1 MPHTDHTPPI
11 LKKFIRY
18 VERSIIKVLVV
29 LMSLLLVLATIELAW
44 VLGKSVVNSSDQHLV
59 INLDNLMN
67 VFGVVLLV
75 VIGIELLDTIKVY
88 FRKHVIHVEVVMLVA
103 IIAIARK
110 VIVMDID
117 EHSGM
122 DFIGIGAIML
132 ALAGGYFLIKRGGGC
147 GFPEDE
153 EKSELADI
161 VYEEK
166 VQKGDDEV
174 VEKKKTVK
182 TRSEENI
189 SRQGQSTS
197 GGEDQSK
204 PDK

>member
-1 MPHTDHTPPI
+1 MPHTDQTPPF

-44 VLGKSVVNSSDQHLV
+44 VLGTSVYNSNDEHLV

-67 VFGVVLLV
+67 VFGIVLLV

-110 VIVMDID
+110 VIVMDI
-117 EHSGM
+117 EYHSGM

-132 ALAGGYFLIKRGGGC
+132 ALAGGYYLIKRGGGC
-147 GFPEDE
+147 GFPDDT

-174 VEKKKTVK
+174 IEKKKTVQ

-189 SRQGQSTS
+189 SRQGPTGLDS
-197 GGEDQSK
+197 EDQKES
-204 PDK
+204 DR

>member
-11 LKKFIRY
+11 LKKFIRF
-18 VERSIIKVLVV
+18 VERSIIKVLVI

-44 VLGKSVVNSSDQHLV
+44 VLGSSVYNSNDEHLV

-110 VIVMDID
+110 VIVMDI
-117 EHSGM
+117 EYHTGM

-132 ALAGGYFLIKRGGGC
+132 ALAGGYYLIKRGGGC
-147 GFPEDE
+147 GFPDDE
-153 EKSELADI
+153 EKSEVADI

-166 VQKGDDEV
+166 VQQGGDEV
-174 VEKKKTVK
+174 VEKRKTVQ
-182 TRSEENI
+182 TRSEESR
-189 SRQGQSTS
+189 SRQGQS
-197 GGEDQSK
+197 DRDD
-204 PDK
+204 DK

>member
-1 MPHTDHTPPI
+1 MPHTDHTPPF
-11 LKKFIRY
+11 LKKFIRF
-18 VERSIIKVLVV
+18 VERSIIKVLVL

-44 VLGKSVVNSSDQHLV
+44 VLGTSVYNTSDEHLV

-110 VIVMDID
+110 VIVMDI
-117 EHSGM
+117 EYHSGM

-132 ALAGGYFLIKRGGGC
+132 ALAGGYYLIKLGGGC
-147 GFPEDE
+147 GFPEDA

-161 VYEEK
+161 VYEET
-166 VQKGDDEV
+166 VQEGDDSV
-174 VEKKKTVK
+174 VEKKKTVQ
-182 TRSEENI
+182 TRKEENI
-189 SRQGQSTS
+189 SRQGRTERGSES
-197 GGEDQSK
+197 PNEAER
-204 PDK
+204 